1 MFPDETEIFQC
12 LYYINVELTVLVNV
26 LLFKQISALTLK
38 KKSLNVSGECR
49 ELLLL
54 HIASHHS

>member
-1 MFPDETEIFQC
+1 MFPDEAEIFQC

-26 LLFKQISALTLK
+26 LLFKQISALPFK

-49 ELLLL
+49 ELLL
-54 HIASHHS
+54 